1 MVIFYRKAVSN
12 IKTKNVDFVVGT
24 TKYFSGPK
32 PIECPHCGS
41 YVSPVLRNVA
51 GYTYEDSKVI
61 YLSTFRGDCCS
72 KDFFGLYDIR
82 TSTGLGS
89 LLIIYPSHKSILLP
103 DAIHKISP
111 RFVSMY
117 EQCYIAEQNGHL
129 ELAGTGFRNAIEILV
144 KDFAI
149 SELGHTQ
156 TEVVKKKLA
165 DAIKTYLPSIDLQ
178 QSADVVRI
186 LGNDYTHYNQ
196 KYDDVSFPILKAY
209 VDIFIKSI
217 ETTYLIKHPPVP
229 TQFKSSETE

>member
-1 MVIFYRKAVSN
+1 MN
-12 IKTKNVDFVVGT
+12 TIKTKHVNFVVST
-24 TKYFSGPK
+24 TTYFAGPK

-41 YVSPVLRNVA
+41 FVSPVLRNVT
-51 GYTYEDSKVI
+51 GFTYSGNKVI
-61 YLSTFRGDCCS
+61 YLTTFQGDCCH
-72 KDFFGLYDIR
+72 KDFFGLYNIVPS
-82 TSTGLGS
+82 TSSIPDGS
-89 LLIIYPSHKSILLP
+89 LLTIYPSYKSILLP

-117 EQCYIAEQNGHL
+117 EQCYVAEQNGHL
-129 ELAGTGFRNAIEILV
+129 ELAGTGYRNAIEILV

-149 SELGHTQ
+149 NELGHSQ
-156 TEVVKKKLA
+156 AEVVKKKLA

-209 VDIFIKSI
+209 IDIFIKSI